1 MIQTSLVPK
10 ELINTCWDKIKGF
23 VEKAAKYTYG
33 RYDADDIYTLVAEEE
48 HQLWIAFDGSE
59 FKGFVV
65 TNIMNYPKRRILCMG
80 FCGGIDLKDWKDPML
95 SMLQNFAKE
104 VGCDSIEAF
113 GRPGWAKV
121 FNKDG
126 YQNKWIT
133 FELPV

>member
-33 RYDADDIYTLVAEEE
+33 RYDADDIYTLVVEED